1 MGKQKILRLQL
12 IVNIQNGE
20 AWATGSF
27 TLTGRNPERPVYKTT
42 SMNTWPSKL
51 KNWKYYNTKKRGGM
65 WIPAYKDF
73 HIDEACEQLAIKTV
87 AVLTFGLDLPER
99 IHVKGA
105 DELEKMPQIGTYVKS
120 PDFLNGRYYWTMEN
134 TEQKP
139 DFKPFYIQWVEDNTG
154 LYLWI

>member
-1 MGKQKILRLQL
+1 MG
-12 IVNIQNGE
+12 
-20 AWATGSF
+20 
-27 TLTGRNPERPVYKTT
+27 
-42 SMNTWPSKL
+42 
-51 KNWKYYNTKKRGGM
+51 
-65 WIPAYKDF
+65 
-73 HIDEACEQLAIKTV
+73 
-87 AVLTFGLDLPER
+87 

-154 LYLWI
+154 LYLWCIGSQKNRAAAAIFSNDEWHSTKSKRMVQLEGNNSVEIGKRRHDINGYPGTGKKSAANPGLRIRRVPSGRYPGQQGRRIIERKTR